1 VGPAH
6 APLVERSFIE
16 CVTLSGMTATETEL
30 PPPAVADP
38 DIYHAIPLIIG
49 DLPAIGKDRQMSGGG
64 QSYKY
69 RGIEDILPHIKT
81 LFARYGVHLTPV
93 FDVITDEPTTTT
105 TGKPT
110 RRVVVKGM
118 FRFSANDGSFV
129 AAQTI
134 GEAMDSGDKS
144 MNKAMTAALK
154 AAIVQTFSVAD
165 GDDPDHS
172 RPELEDEPVVRYL
185 NFDTL
190 KALGPVLKATGLDEH
205 VRGYAAEQ
213 GIDLRPGH
221 DEERLALV
229 VAVAQARLTERAN
242 SHGDIVTVVTP
253 GPPAIPGDTD
263 VVAQARKEL
272 DEALA
277 RAGAE
282 GEPAVEA
289 DPMAKIMEQFGPG
302 TEVVDGQ
309 ELLAGG
315 DDAEDEERLS

>member
-1 VGPAH
+1 
-6 APLVERSFIE
+6 
-16 CVTLSGMTATETEL
+16 M
-30 PPPAVADP
+30 
-38 DIYHAIPLIIG
+38 
-49 DLPAIGKDRQMSGGG
+49 
-64 QSYKY
+64 
-69 RGIEDILPHIKT
+69 
-81 LFARYGVHLTPV
+81 
-93 FDVITDEPTTTT
+93 
-105 TGKPT
+105 
-110 RRVVVKGM
+110 
-118 FRFSANDGSFV
+118 
-129 AAQTI
+129 
-134 GEAMDSGDKS
+134 
-144 MNKAMTAALK
+144 
-154 AAIVQTFSVAD
+154 
-165 GDDPDHS
+165 
-172 RPELEDEPVVRYL
+172 RYL

-229 VAVAQARLTERAN
+229 VAEAQTRLVERAN
-242 SHGDIVTVVTP
+242 SHGDIITVVTP
-253 GPPAIPGDTD
+253 GPPSIPDDTD

-315 DDAEDEERLS
+315 DDDEDEERLS